1 MIDFILGAFA
11 GSFVILALLQLVT
24 KKTIN
29 FAGISDKSED
39 PERFR
44 NFVLAYFTGFMGIVV
59 LFLIYGNL

>member
-11 GSFVILALLQLVT
+11 GSFVMLAILQLVT

-39 PERFR
+39 PERFW
-44 NFVLAYFTGFMGIVV
+44 NFVLAYFTGFLGIVV
-59 LFLIYGNL
+59 LFIIYGQL